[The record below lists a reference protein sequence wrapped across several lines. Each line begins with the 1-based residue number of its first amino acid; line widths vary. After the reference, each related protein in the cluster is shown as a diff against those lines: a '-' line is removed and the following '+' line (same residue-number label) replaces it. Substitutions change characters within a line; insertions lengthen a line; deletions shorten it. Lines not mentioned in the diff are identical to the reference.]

1 MAFGTDVGRGTRICW
16 YTDIGWMMGP
26 WLIYGALINGATI
39 CIYDGAPDY
48 PTPDRM
54 WEFSAKHKVEILG
67 ISPTLVRAL
76 ASEGLRNMCCR
87 LTQISQICI
96 VPPTPPR
103 SLLTRAFASTGEPW
117 NPAPWWW
124 LFEKVGNSANCRSS
138 ITPAGQRSR
147 AAS

>member
-48 PTPDRM
+48 PTPDPHVGILRKAQGRG
-54 WEFSAKHKVEILG
+54 SLG
-67 ISPTLVRAL
+67 ILADAGYERLSRLRRRSAEEARPSSPA
-76 ASEGLRNMCCR
+76 C
-87 LTQISQICI
+87 
-96 VPPTPPR
+96 
-103 SLLTRAFASTGEPW
+103 FASTGEPW
-117 NPAPWWW
+117 NPRRGGGF
-124 LFEKVGNSANCRSS
+124 LKRSAISNCRSS
-138 ITPAGQRSR
+138 TTPAARRSR